1 MSTEPSTVEKEKV
14 PKKEWKSQH
23 ENDAKAKYGGRD
35 MAGYSGHP
43 PNPHWP
49 RSAKVALN
57 FVINYE
63 EGSETCLL
71 HGDGQSEHLL
81 SDIVGAQ
88 PVGKFRDWISLL
100 LFFSLLLWLLLWLW
114 LLLF

>member
-1 MSTEPSTVEKEKV
+1 MSTEPPTEEKEKV
-14 PKKEWKSQH
+14 PKQEWKSQH
-23 ENDAKAKYGGRD
+23 ENDAEAKYGGRD

-63 EGSETCLL
+63 EGAETCLL
-71 HGDGQSEHLL
+71 HGDEQSEHLL
-81 SDIVGAQ
+81 SDIPNAQ
-88 PVGKFRDWISLL
+88 PVGTFRDSLYL
-100 LFFSLLLWLLLWLW
+100 VFFIAIFRTL
-114 LLLF
+114 